1 MKNAFINERVGMLN
15 DTREQLIIDLQRI
28 EENDYK
34 LRSGEQLR
42 DYVKLMLEYIGD
54 PQPELRDDLIY
65 STFYK
70 WMNEKKWFSD
80 VELREL
86 LLILLDEQHLFYH
99 IGSKEDQAVFTRTFS
114 VLVVA
119 LILQRHREKAFL
131 DSAEF
136 TNVKEALIRYYEE
149 EQDLRG
155 FMQEEGWAHAA
166 AHGADALDELVLCS
180 ESDAAIREEVLAII
194 QRMLYNDHQYIFNDE
209 EDERMAT
216 IVATIIDHHLLPQL
230 SIVDWVSSLEQ
241 CGGWPRSRNKYVAR
255 VNTKNFLRSLYFRL
269 LPTMQNQ
276 DMVNAL
282 LKAEMKLNEFTQ

>member
-1 MKNAFINERVGMLN
+1 MN

-28 EENDYK
+28 EENDYE

-80 VELREL
+80 AELREL

-166 AHGADALDELVLCS
+166 AHGADALDELVLCL
-180 ESDAAIREEVLAII
+180 ESDAAIREEVLAVI
-194 QRMLYNDHQYIFNDE
+194 QRMLYNDHQYIFSDE

-216 IVATIIDHHLLPQL
+216 IVATIIDHHLLPQQ

-269 LPTMQNQ
+269 LPTMKNQ

-282 LKAEMKLNEFTQ
+282 LKSEMKLNEFTQ

>member
-1 MKNAFINERVGMLN
+1 MLN

-28 EENDYK
+28 EENDYE

-54 PQPELRDDLIY
+54 PQPKLRDDLIY

-70 WMNEKKWFSD
+70 WVNEKQWFSD
-80 VELREL
+80 AELREL

-114 VLVVA
+114 VLIVA
-119 LILQRHREKAFL
+119 LILQRHREQAFL
-131 DSAEF
+131 ASAEF

-155 FMQEEGWAHAA
+155 FMPEEGWAHAA

-180 ESDAAIREEVLAII
+180 ESDAAIREEVLAVI
-194 QRMLYNDHQYIFNDE
+194 QRMLYNDQHIFSDE
-209 EDERMAT
+209 EDERIAT
-216 IVATIIDHHLLPQL
+216 IVATMIDHHLLPQQ
-230 SIVDWVSSLEQ
+230 SIVDWIRNLEQ
-241 CGGWPRSRNKYVAR
+241 CGGWPRSRGQYVAR
-255 VNTKNFLRSLYFRL
+255 VNTKNFVRSLYFRL
-269 LPTMQNQ
+269 LPLKNNSA
-276 DMVNAL
+276 MVEVL
-282 LKAEMKLNEFTQ
+282 LKAEMNLNEFTQ

>member
-1 MKNAFINERVGMLN
+1 MNN
-15 DTREQLIIDLQRI
+15 TREQLIIDLQRI
-28 EENDYK
+28 EGNDYE
-34 LRSGEQLR
+34 LRSGEQLK

-54 PQPELRDDLIY
+54 PQPMLRDDLIY

-70 WMNEKKWFSD
+70 WINEKQWFSD

-119 LILQRHREKAFL
+119 LILQWHREQAFL

-155 FMQEEGWAHAA
+155 FMPEEGWAHAA
-166 AHGADALDELVLCS
+166 DHGAGALDELVLCS
-180 ESDAAIREEVLAII
+180 DSDAAIREEVLAVI
-194 QRMLYNDHQYIFNDE
+194 QRMLYNDQYIFSDE
-209 EDERMAT
+209 EDERIAT
-216 IVATIIDHHLLPQL
+216 IVATMIDNHLLPQQ
-230 SIVDWVSSLEQ
+230 SIADWIRNLEQ
-241 CGGWPRSRNKYVAR
+241 CGGWPRSRGQYVAR
-255 VNTKNFLRSLYFRL
+255 VNTKNFVRSLYFRL
-269 LPTMQNQ
+269 LPIKNNPA
-276 DMVNAL
+276 MVEAL
-282 LKAEMKLNEFTQ
+282 WKAEMNLNKFTQ

>member
-1 MKNAFINERVGMLN
+1 MQNAFINERVGMLN

-28 EENDYK
+28 EENDYE

-80 VELREL
+80 AELREL

-166 AHGADALDELVLCS
+166 AHGADALDELVLCL
-180 ESDAAIREEVLAII
+180 ESDAAIREEVLAVI
-194 QRMLYNDHQYIFNDE
+194 QRMLYNDHQYIFSDE

-216 IVATIIDHHLLPQL
+216 IVATIIDHHLLPQQ

-269 LPTMQNQ
+269 LPTMKNQ

-282 LKAEMKLNEFTQ
+282 LKSEMKLNEFTQ

>member
-1 MKNAFINERVGMLN
+1 MKNAFIIERVGMLN
-15 DTREQLIIDLQRI
+15 DIREQLIIDLQRI
-28 EENDYK
+28 EENDYE
-34 LRSGEQLR
+34 LRSGEKIR

-80 VELREL
+80 AELREL

-155 FMQEEGWAHAA
+155 FMQKEGWAHAA
-166 AHGADALDELVLCS
+166 AHGADALDELVLCL
-180 ESDAAIREEVLAII
+180 ESDAAIREEVLAVI

-216 IVATIIDHHLLPQL
+216 IVATIIDHYLLPQQ

-269 LPTMQNQ
+269 LPTMKNQ
-276 DMVNAL
+276 DIVNAL

>member
-1 MKNAFINERVGMLN
+1 MLN

-28 EENDYK
+28 EENDYE

-54 PQPELRDDLIY
+54 PQPKLRDDLIY

-70 WMNEKKWFSD
+70 WVNEKQWFSD
-80 VELREL
+80 AELREL

-114 VLVVA
+114 VLIVA
-119 LILQRHREKAFL
+119 LILQRHREQAFL
-131 DSAEF
+131 ASAEF

-155 FMQEEGWAHAA
+155 FMPEEGWAHAA

-180 ESDAAIREEVLAII
+180 ESDAAIREEVLAVI
-194 QRMLYNDHQYIFNDE
+194 QRMLYNDQHIFSDE
-209 EDERMAT
+209 EDERIAT
-216 IVATIIDHHLLPQL
+216 IVATMIDHHLLPQQ
-230 SIVDWVSSLEQ
+230 SIVDWIRNLEQ
-241 CGGWPRSRNKYVAR
+241 CGGWPRSRGQYVAR
-255 VNTKNFLRSLYFRL
+255 VNTKNFVRSLYFRL
-269 LPTMQNQ
+269 LPLKNNPAM
-276 DMVNAL
+276 DEVL
-282 LKAEMKLNEFTQ
+282 LKAEMNLNEFTQ

>member
-1 MKNAFINERVGMLN
+1 MN

-28 EENDYK
+28 EENDYE

-54 PQPELRDDLIY
+54 PQPKLRDDLIY

-70 WMNEKKWFSD
+70 WVNEKQWFSD
-80 VELREL
+80 AELREL

-114 VLVVA
+114 VLIVA
-119 LILQRHREKAFL
+119 LILQRHREQAFL
-131 DSAEF
+131 ASAEF

-155 FMQEEGWAHAA
+155 FMPEEGWAHAA

-180 ESDAAIREEVLAII
+180 ESDAAIREEVLAVI
-194 QRMLYNDHQYIFNDE
+194 QRMLYNDQHIFSDE
-209 EDERMAT
+209 EDERIAT
-216 IVATIIDHHLLPQL
+216 IVATMIDHHLLPQQ
-230 SIVDWVSSLEQ
+230 SIVDWIRNLEQ
-241 CGGWPRSRNKYVAR
+241 CGGWPRSRGQYVAR
-255 VNTKNFLRSLYFRL
+255 VNTKNFVRSLYFRL
-269 LPTMQNQ
+269 LPLKNNSA
-276 DMVNAL
+276 MVEVL
-282 LKAEMKLNEFTQ
+282 LKAEMNLNEFTQ

>member
-1 MKNAFINERVGMLN
+1 MN

-28 EENDYK
+28 EENDYE

-54 PQPELRDDLIY
+54 PQPKLRDDLIY

-70 WMNEKKWFSD
+70 WINEKQWFSD
-80 VELREL
+80 AELREL

-114 VLVVA
+114 VLIIA
-119 LILQRHREKAFL
+119 LILQRHREQAFL

-155 FMQEEGWAHAA
+155 FMPEEGWAHAA

-180 ESDAAIREEVLAII
+180 ESDAAIREEVLAVI
-194 QRMLYNDHQYIFNDE
+194 QRMLYNDHYIFSDE
-209 EDERMAT
+209 EDERIAT
-216 IVATIIDHHLLPQL
+216 IVATMIDRHLLPQQ
-230 SIVDWVSSLEQ
+230 SIVDWIRNLEQ
-241 CGGWPRSRNKYVAR
+241 CGGWRRSRGQYVAY
-255 VNTKNFLRSLYFRL
+255 VNTKNFVRSLYFRL
-269 LPTMQNQ
+269 LPSKNNPA
-276 DMVNAL
+276 MVEAL
-282 LKAEMKLNEFTQ
+282 LKAEMNLNKFTQ

>member
-1 MKNAFINERVGMLN
+1 MN

-28 EENDYK
+28 EENDYE
-34 LRSGEQLR
+34 LRSGEHLR

-54 PQPELRDDLIY
+54 PQPKLRDDLIY

-70 WMNEKKWFSD
+70 WINEKQWFSD
-80 VELREL
+80 AELREL
-86 LLILLDEQHLFYH
+86 LWILLDEQHLFYH

-119 LILQRHREKAFL
+119 LILQRHREQAL
-131 DSAEF
+131 IDNAEF

-180 ESDAAIREEVLAII
+180 ESDAAIREEVLAVI
-194 QRMLYNDHQYIFNDE
+194 QRMLYNEQFIFSDE
-209 EDERMAT
+209 EDERIAT
-216 IVATIIDHHLLPQL
+216 IVATIVEHHLLPQQ
-230 SIVDWVSSLEQ
+230 SIVDWIGSLEQ
-241 CGGWPRSRNKYVAR
+241 CGGWPRSRGQYVAR
-255 VNTKNFLRSLYFRL
+255 VNTKNFVRSLYFRL
-269 LPTMQNQ
+269 LPIKNNPVMLE
-276 DMVNAL
+276 AL
-282 LKAEMKLNEFTQ
+282 LKAEMNLNEFTQ

>member
-1 MKNAFINERVGMLN
+1 MN

-28 EENDYK
+28 EENDYE

-54 PQPELRDDLIY
+54 PQPKLRDDLIY

-70 WMNEKKWFSD
+70 WVNEKQWFSD
-80 VELREL
+80 AELREL

-114 VLVVA
+114 VLIVA
-119 LILQRHREKAFL
+119 LILQRHREQAFL
-131 DSAEF
+131 ASAEF

-155 FMQEEGWAHAA
+155 FMPEEGWAHAA

-180 ESDAAIREEVLAII
+180 ESDAAIREEVLAVI
-194 QRMLYNDHQYIFNDE
+194 QRMLYNDQHIFSDE
-209 EDERMAT
+209 EDERIAT
-216 IVATIIDHHLLPQL
+216 IVATMIDHHLLPQQ
-230 SIVDWVSSLEQ
+230 SIVDWIRNLEQ
-241 CGGWPRSRNKYVAR
+241 CGGWPRSRGQYVAR
-255 VNTKNFLRSLYFRL
+255 VNTKNFVRSLYFRL
-269 LPTMQNQ
+269 LPLKNNPAM
-276 DMVNAL
+276 DEVL
-282 LKAEMKLNEFTQ
+282 LKAEMNLNEFTQ

>member
-1 MKNAFINERVGMLN
+1 MN

-28 EENDYK
+28 EENDYE
-34 LRSGEQLR
+34 LISGEQLR

-54 PQPELRDDLIY
+54 PQPKLRDDLIY

-70 WMNEKKWFSD
+70 WINEKQWFSD
-80 VELREL
+80 AELREL

-114 VLVVA
+114 VLIVA
-119 LILQRHREKAFL
+119 LILQRHREQAFL

-155 FMQEEGWAHAA
+155 FMPEEGWAHAA

-180 ESDAAIREEVLAII
+180 ESDAAIREEVLAVI
-194 QRMLYNDHQYIFNDE
+194 QRMLYNDHYIFSDE
-209 EDERMAT
+209 EDERIAT
-216 IVATIIDHHLLPQL
+216 IVATMIDRHLLPQQ
-230 SIVDWVSSLEQ
+230 SIVDWIRNLEQ
-241 CGGWPRSRNKYVAR
+241 CGGWPRSRGQYVAY
-255 VNTKNFLRSLYFRL
+255 VNTKNFVRSLYFRL
-269 LPTMQNQ
+269 LPSKNNPA
-276 DMVNAL
+276 MVEAL
-282 LKAEMKLNEFTQ
+282 LKAEMNLNKFTQ

>member
-28 EENDYK
+28 EENDYE
-34 LRSGEQLR
+34 LRSRERLR

-54 PQPELRDDLIY
+54 PQPVLRDDLIY

-70 WMNEKKWFSD
+70 WINEKQWFSD
-80 VELREL
+80 AELREL

-114 VLVVA
+114 VLVIA
-119 LILQRHREKAFL
+119 LILQRNREQALL

-155 FMQEEGWAHAA
+155 FVHEEGWAHAA

-180 ESDAAIREEVLAII
+180 ESDAAIREEVLAVI
-194 QRMLYNDHQYIFNDE
+194 QRMLYNDQYIFSDE
-209 EDERMAT
+209 EDERIAT
-216 IVATIIDHHLLPQL
+216 IVATIVDHHLLPQQ
-230 SIVDWVSSLEQ
+230 SIVDWIGNLEQ
-241 CGGWPRSRNKYVAR
+241 CGGWPRSRGQYVAR
-255 VNTKNFLRSLYFRL
+255 VNTKNFVRSLYFRL
-269 LPTMQNQ
+269 LPMKNNP
-276 DMVNAL
+276 DMVESL
-282 LKAEMKLNEFTQ
+282 LKAEMNLNKFTQ

>member
-1 MKNAFINERVGMLN
+1 MN

-28 EENDYK
+28 EENDYE

-54 PQPELRDDLIY
+54 PQPKLRDDLIY

-70 WMNEKKWFSD
+70 WINEKQWFSD
-80 VELREL
+80 AELREL

-114 VLVVA
+114 VLIVA
-119 LILQRHREKAFL
+119 LILQRHREQAFL

-155 FMQEEGWAHAA
+155 FMPEEGWAHAA

-180 ESDAAIREEVLAII
+180 ESDAAIREEVLAVI
-194 QRMLYNDHQYIFNDE
+194 QRMLYNDQHIFSDE
-209 EDERMAT
+209 EDERIAT
-216 IVATIIDHHLLPQL
+216 IVATMIDHHLLPQQ
-230 SIVDWVSSLEQ
+230 SIVDWIRNLEQ
-241 CGGWPRSRNKYVAR
+241 CGGWPRSRGQYVAR
-255 VNTKNFLRSLYFRL
+255 VNTKNFVRSLYFRL
-269 LPTMQNQ
+269 LPLKNNPA
-276 DMVNAL
+276 MVEVL
-282 LKAEMKLNEFTQ
+282 LKAEMNLNEFTQ